1 MKKTIIIFVV
11 VLVLAIASYF
21 LFLRKSDDS
30 GTDETGTSGSG
41 SGSGSKTK
49 KITTS
54 ENPMPLKM
62 GSGFVE
68 GSLQNSLVMDIQ
80 SALNSYHKAGLEVD
94 GKFGT
99 ETQKALVKFDYPV
112 VIYWKHY
119 SQITGKSVYVNGEKV
134 TDTHSFWDWLF

>member
-11 VLVLAIASYF
+11 VLVLAIAAYF

-30 GTDETGTSGSG
+30 GTEETGTSGSG
-41 SGSGSKTK
+41 SASKTK

-80 SALNSYHKAGLEVD
+80 SALNSYHNAGLKVD

-99 ETQKALVKFDYPV
+99 ETQKALVKFDYPI